1 MEIEQRHLSRTEQ
14 RDWLRLIRSEN
25 VGPAT
30 FKSLI
35 ERYGSASSAIEAAPE
50 LSRRGGKKRAIRIIP
65 EFEADDELSVLEER
79 GATLIDLCEPEYP
92 QALSTIHD
100 PPPLL
105 QVFGDTSLLNK
116 PSIGIVGARNASAA
130 GRVFAREISAVLG
143 KEGLVVSSGLARGID
158 TAAHD
163 GALDTGT
170 IAVVAGGIDIVYP
183 RENEALYE
191 KIVRSGAVISEQPFG
206 TSPTARHFPPRN
218 RLISGLSFG
227 VLVVEAALRSGSLIT
242 ARIALE
248 QGREVFSVPGSPR
261 DPRHKGTNGL
271 LRDGATLTETAQ
283 DIISQ
288 ISPMLKTVAASQN
301 FVKLMP
307 ETAKNIPEN
316 ETTEALDKVYELLGP
331 VAVSIDEL
339 LRECQLSPAVVL
351 TALLELELAGRLERH
366 PGNMVSLKS

>member
-1 MEIEQRHLSRTEQ
+1 MDNESRTLSREER

-30 FKSLI
+30 FRSLI
-35 ERYGSASSAIEAAPE
+35 ERYGSAAKAIDAAPE
-50 LSRRGGKKRAIRIIP
+50 LSRRGGKKRAIHIIP
-65 EFEADDELSVLEER
+65 EFEAEDEISIVEEH
-79 GATLIDLCEPEYP
+79 GGTLIALCEPDYP
-92 QALSTIHD
+92 QSLSTIHD
-100 PPPLL
+100 PPPIV
-105 QVFGDTSLLNK
+105 QVLGDTSLLNK

-130 GRVFAREISAVLG
+130 GRVFAREIAGALG
-143 KEGLVVSSGLARGID
+143 KEGLIVASGLARGID
-158 TAAHD
+158 TAAHE
-163 GALDTGT
+163 GALESGT

-183 RENEALYE
+183 RENEPLYE
-191 KIVRSGAVISEQPFG
+191 NIVQSGAIISEQPFG
-206 TSPTARHFPPRN
+206 TTPTARHFPPRN

-242 ARIALE
+242 ARMALE

-271 LRDGATLTETAQ
+271 LRDGATLTETTQ

-288 ISPMLKTVAASQN
+288 ISPMLKTVQASLN
-301 FVKLMP
+301 FVKPLP
-307 ETAKNIPEN
+307 TVPKELPEN
-316 ETTEALDKVYELLGP
+316 ETSEARDHVYGMLGP

-351 TALLELELAGRLERH
+351 TVLLELELAGRLERH
-366 PGNMVSLKS
+366 PGNLVSLIS

>member
-1 MEIEQRHLSRTEQ
+1 MNTERRSLSRTEH

-25 VGPAT
+25 VGPTT
-30 FKSLI
+30 FRSLI
-35 ERYGSASSAIEAAPE
+35 ERYGSASSAIDAAPE
-50 LSRRGGKKRAIRIIP
+50 LSRRGGKKRAIKIIP
-65 EFEADDELSVLEER
+65 EFEADDELSVLEDR
-79 GATLIDLCEPEYP
+79 GGTAIALCEPEYP
-92 QALSTIHD
+92 EALSTIHD

-130 GRVFAREISAVLG
+130 GRVFARDIATSLG
-143 KEGLVVSSGLARGID
+143 KEGLIVSSGLARGID

-191 KIVRSGAVISEQPFG
+191 KIVQSGVVISEQPFG

-227 VLVVEAALRSGSLIT
+227 ILVVEAALRSGSLIT
-242 ARIALE
+242 ARMALE

-261 DPRHKGTNGL
+261 DPRHRGTNGL
-271 LRDGATLTETAQ
+271 IRDGAVLTECAK

-288 ISPMLKTVAASQN
+288 ISPMLETVTASRE
-301 FVKLMP
+301 FVKLLPDTVENTP
-307 ETAKNIPEN
+307 EI
-316 ETTEALDKVYELLGP
+316 ETSEARDRVCELLGP

-351 TALLELELAGRLERH
+351 TVLLELELAGRLERH
-366 PGNMVSLKS
+366 PGNLVSLIS